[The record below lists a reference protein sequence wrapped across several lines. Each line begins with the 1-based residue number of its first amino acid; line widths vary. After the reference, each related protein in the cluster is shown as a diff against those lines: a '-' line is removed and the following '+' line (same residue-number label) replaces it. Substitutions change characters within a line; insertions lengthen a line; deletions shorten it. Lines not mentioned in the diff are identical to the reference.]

1 MSTHFYMYMKVHVC
15 VKVHFYVYCICYS
28 IVPLNTLIPEVTLHI
43 SQCRN
48 IIYNSTH
55 SQAHLYIGTLLTEE
69 TNTCSY
75 ISLSPACPC
84 TILPL
89 PVLPSLLP
97 CRQCTH
103 APRATHSVMA
113 LLSHSFCEKANLT
126 NLDFLL
132 KFDHYITLALH

>member
-1 MSTHFYMYMKVHVC
+1 MSTHFYMYMKVHGRDKHLLLYFSEPC
-15 VKVHFYVYCICYS
+15 LSLYYS
-28 IVPLNTLIPEVTLHI
+28 AFT
-43 SQCRN
+43 S
-48 IIYNSTH
+48 
-55 SQAHLYIGTLLTEE
+55 
-69 TNTCSY
+69 
-75 ISLSPACPC
+75 
-84 TILPL
+84 
-89 PVLPSLLP
+89 VLPSVLP